1 MQKINIKK
9 YTKEQMLKMLE
20 EAQDKQEAAEAEA
33 AAHFK
38 DGVKLA
44 EENEKLRGEIG
55 ALTEKL
61 EANEKALDETTA
73 LYKSADHA
81 AKNMR
86 GKIEYLNKALSEAT
100 EKREATEKEVEAL
113 RSEIARANEARKK
126 AESEGRELAKQLGE
140 RMVEL
145 KAAEENARKAAVETN
160 SIRAQLSEAETNAK
174 RKEELLCAALHTI
187 KTEKSIKE
195 GYHQSL
201 KWCMAHPWRNPWRCM
216 KEHFRF

>member
-9 YTKEQMLKMLE
+9 LTKE
-20 EAQDKQEAAEAEA
+20 
-33 AAHFK
+33 
-38 DGVKLA
+38 KLA
-44 EENEKLRGEIG
+44 EMYAEAKSAYDAAMDDEERRVRELEEQNKELI

-61 EANEKALDETTA
+61 EANEKALDEMTA
-73 LYKSADHA
+73 LYKSANHSAAILRSRIDEEKALRDQALEAHGEDMKA
-81 AKNMR
+81 LEKAKN
-86 GKIEYLNKALSEAT
+86 
-100 EKREATEKEVEAL
+100 
-113 RSEIARANEARKK
+113 
-126 AESEGRELAKQLGE
+126 ESRELAKQLGE

-160 SIRAQLSEAETNAK
+160 SIRAQLSKAETNAK

-195 GYHQSL
+195 DYHKSL
-201 KWCMAHPWRNPWRCM
+201 KWCMAHPWRNLWRCM

>member
-33 AAHFK
+33 ATHFK
-38 DGVKLA
+38 DGAKLA

-61 EANEKALDETTA
+61 EANEKALDEMMA
-73 LYKSADHA
+73 QYKSADHA
-81 AKNMR
+81 AKDLR
-86 GKIEYLNKALSEAT
+86 GKIEHLDKALSEAT
-100 EKREATEKEVEAL
+100 EKREAAEKESGAL
-113 RSEIARANEARKK
+113 RSELARANEARKK

-140 RMVEL
+140 REIEL
-145 KAAEENARKAAVETN
+145 AKQRV
-160 SIRAQLSEAETNAK
+160 EAEKAFMKMHATINGLLK
-174 RKEELLCAALHTI
+174 RLEAQKDISED
-187 KTEKSIKE
+187 
-195 GYHQSL
+195 YHKSL
-201 KWCMAHPWRNPWRCM
+201 KWCMAHPWRNLWRCM

>member
-61 EANEKALDETTA
+61 EANEKALDEMTA
-73 LYKSADHA
+73 LYKSANHSAAILRSRIDEEKALRDQALEAHGEDMKA
-81 AKNMR
+81 LEKAKN
-86 GKIEYLNKALSEAT
+86 
-100 EKREATEKEVEAL
+100 
-113 RSEIARANEARKK
+113 
-126 AESEGRELAKQLGE
+126 ESRELAHLLGKRELELAEAKQRHDDALTEAVHLRG
-140 RMVEL
+140 EL
-145 KAAEENARKAAVETN
+145 KAAEER
-160 SIRAQLSEAETNAK
+160 AK

-195 GYHQSL
+195 DYHKSL
-201 KWCMAHPWRNPWRCM
+201 KWCMAHPWRNLWRCV

>member
-33 AAHFK
+33 AAHLK
-38 DGVKLA
+38 DGAKLA

-61 EANEKALDETTA
+61 EANEKALDEMTA
-73 LYKSADHA
+73 LYKSANHSAAILRSRIDEEKALRDQALEVHGEDMKA
-81 AKNMR
+81 LEKAKN
-86 GKIEYLNKALSEAT
+86 
-100 EKREATEKEVEAL
+100 
-113 RSEIARANEARKK
+113 
-126 AESEGRELAKQLGE
+126 ESRELAHLLGKRELELAEAKQRHDDALTEAAHLCG
-140 RMVEL
+140 EL
-145 KAAEENARKAAVETN
+145 KAAEER
-160 SIRAQLSEAETNAK
+160 AK

-195 GYHQSL
+195 DYHQSL
-201 KWCMAHPWRNPWRCM
+201 KWCMAHPWRNVWRCM

>member
-1 MQKINIKK
+1 MQKINVKK

-20 EAQDKQEAAEAEA
+20 EALDKQEAAEAEA

-61 EANEKALDETTA
+61 EENEKALEEITA
-73 LYKSADHA
+73 KYKSADHSA
-81 AKNMR
+81 AMLRSRIDEAEKMRDQALEAHGEDMKAIEKAKN
-86 GKIEYLNKALSEAT
+86 
-100 EKREATEKEVEAL
+100 
-113 RSEIARANEARKK
+113 
-126 AESEGRELAKQLGE
+126 ESRELAKQLGE

-195 GYHQSL
+195 GYHKSL
-201 KWCMAHPWRNPWRCM
+201 KWCMAHPWRNVWRCV
-216 KEHFRF
+216 KEYFRF

>member
-9 YTKEQMLKMLE
+9 LTKE
-20 EAQDKQEAAEAEA
+20 
-33 AAHFK
+33 
-38 DGVKLA
+38 KLA
-44 EENEKLRGEIG
+44 EMYAEAKSAYDAAMDDEERRVRELEEQSKELI

-61 EANEKALDETTA
+61 EANEKALDEMTA
-73 LYKSADHA
+73 LYKSANHSAAILRSRIDEEKALRDQALEAHGEDMKA
-81 AKNMR
+81 LEKAKN
-86 GKIEYLNKALSEAT
+86 
-100 EKREATEKEVEAL
+100 
-113 RSEIARANEARKK
+113 
-126 AESEGRELAKQLGE
+126 ESRELAKQLGE

-160 SIRAQLSEAETNAK
+160 SIRAQLSKAETNAK
-174 RKEELLCAALHTI
+174 RKEELLRAALHTI

-201 KWCMAHPWRNPWRCM
+201 KWCMAHPWRNLWRCM

>member
-20 EAQDKQEAAEAEA
+20 EAAEKQEAAEAEA

-61 EANEKALDETTA
+61 EANEKALDEMTA
-73 LYKSADHA
+73 LYKSANHSAAILRTRIDEEKALRDQALEAHGEDMKA
-81 AKNMR
+81 LEKAKN
-86 GKIEYLNKALSEAT
+86 
-100 EKREATEKEVEAL
+100 
-113 RSEIARANEARKK
+113 
-126 AESEGRELAKQLGE
+126 ESRELAKQLGE

-145 KAAEENARKAAVETN
+145 KAAEENVRKTAVEMN
-160 SIRAQLSEAETNAK
+160 SVKAQLSEAETNAK

-195 GYHQSL
+195 DYHKSL
-201 KWCMAHPWRNPWRCM
+201 KWCMAHPWRNLWRCM

>member
-20 EAQDKQEAAEAEA
+20 EAVEKQEAAEAEA

-38 DGVKLA
+38 DGAKLA

-61 EANEKALDETTA
+61 EA
-73 LYKSADHA
+73 
-81 AKNMR
+81 
-86 GKIEYLNKALSEAT
+86 
-100 EKREATEKEVEAL
+100 
-113 RSEIARANEARKK
+113 
-126 AESEGRELAKQLGE
+126 
-140 RMVEL
+140 
-145 KAAEENARKAAVETN
+145 
-160 SIRAQLSEAETNAK
+160 NAK

-195 GYHQSL
+195 DYHL
-201 KWCMAHPWRNPWRCM
+201 KLLWCRAYPWRNLWEWFKRKLKM
-216 KEHFRF
+216 A